1 MSDITPRVP
10 VGAKLIQ
17 VYGDGGIRVSGERY
31 KGSRIITPGKVLA
44 WPVVRFEEVD
54 GEALLDILAEEG
66 GVELLL
72 FGTGMALRPLPEALR
87 AGLAGRGIAAE
98 VMDTGAACRTF
109 NVLLAE
115 GRQVAAALI
124 AVD

>member
-17 VYGDGGIRVSGERY
+17 AYGDGGFRVSGERY